1 MSNQPVQIYIESNPN
16 PNTMKF
22 VADCMVFPEGLI
34 FDFPDVESTAT
45 SPFARELYKFPY
57 VESVFFMNN
66 FITISKMENVEWEEI
81 KRELKDFIA
90 DYIDNKKPLFDEDVK
105 KEKPSSHPTEEDP
118 ELVKKI
124 KNVLEEYVKPAVEMD
139 GGAIVFDSFQDGT
152 VKVLLQGSCSGCPS
166 STITLKAGIENLL
179 TTMIPEVTS
188 VEATG
193 E

>member
-1 MSNQPVQIYIESNPN
+1 MNNQPVQIYIESNPN

-22 VADCMVFPEGLI
+22 VADYMVFPEGLI

-45 SPFARELYKFPY
+45 SPLARELYKFPY

-66 FITISKMENVEWEEI
+66 FITISKEENVEWEEI

-90 DYIDNKKPLFDEDVK
+90 DYLDNNKPLFDEEIK
-105 KEKPSSHPTEEDP
+105 KEKVSSAPSEEDP

-139 GGAIVFDSFQDGT
+139 GGAIVFDSYQNGT